1 VSLLG
6 LPILRALLALLAGL
20 LPCLRLGGSPMLL
33 ACASAVVVAGVAAWP
48 RVSGDHLSATTVGRG
63 ILVSLALAGAG
74 LGAQARRDTAADCRA
89 RLLDGQRL
97 ELRGVL
103 GANRMAPADSEAHTP
118 LLPLRVLSARAGG
131 RAMRACAVEVRV
143 RLPEAAAE
151 LRAGTELEVRGEW
164 VQGDRPVLPG
174 VWPEDP
180 SYAGFVA
187 SSSALVV
194 APPRLTV
201 HPLLTARGAVEA
213 RIHRLFGRHG
223 PLADALLL
231 GRRETLD
238 PELKRSFAASGLVH
252 LLAISGAHVALI
264 GAVLLLLAR
273 ACRLSPRAAGWA
285 SIALVAAY
293 LAVIGAP
300 PSAVRAGI
308 MLSLALLARILQRP
322 TVPVAFVAA
331 AALAILA
338 ADPMAALDAG
348 FQLSFAGVLGI
359 SVLRGAMLKQVP
371 AAWRAG
377 KWRRTLV
384 ESTVVSLAAFLA
396 TAPVVAYHFGQVAPI
411 SILANL
417 PAIPLTSLALVGTL
431 AAVALEPLCPPLAR
445 LLADGAGLA
454 MDGLTRVVSAAAAV
468 PWGHA
473 AIDPPSWP
481 VWVAAAAAF
490 LVALDLAGGM
500 RKRVRW
506 VLAAGFAGLA
516 GLALP
521 GFAPAG
527 DGRLEIDFIDVGQ
540 GDAVALRTPAGRWLL
555 VDTGPRDERSDA
567 GVKRVLPFLRARG
580 ADRLEAVV
588 LTHPHAD
595 HIGGAAAV
603 MRALP
608 VGRLIEPGLVTG
620 NPEYVQ
626 TLEAARERHVRWTAA
641 RQGAVMQVDGVEMD
655 FLWPVAALLDGA
667 PDANEIS
674 AVIRVRYGAFTAL
687 LTGDAEAPAEHAM
700 VMRYAASLHAQL
712 LKAGHHGSRTSSTEE
727 FVSAV
732 HPDLVVISVGRR
744 NRYGHPDADVLERYA
759 RHHVRVARTDREG
772 TVTVRAE
779 AGGAWERAAP

>member
-1 VSLLG
+1 VSLLA
-6 LPILRALLALLAGL
+6 LPVVRALLALLAGL
-20 LPCLRLGGSPMLL
+20 LPGLRLGGSPFLL
-33 ACASAVVVAGVAAWP
+33 ACASAAVVLGVAAWP
-48 RVSGDHLSATTVGRG
+48 RVTGNRLPREAVRRGVLVG
-63 ILVSLALAGAG
+63 LALAGAG

-89 RLLDGQRL
+89 RMADGQRL

-103 GANRMAPADSEAHTP
+103 GANRMEPADSDAHAP
-118 LLPLRVLSARAGG
+118 LLPLEVLSARSGG
-131 RAMRACAVEVRV
+131 RALRACTGEVRV
-143 RLPEAAAE
+143 RLPESAAE
-151 LRAGTELEVRGEW
+151 LRAGTELDVRGDW
-164 VQGDRPVLPG
+164 VQGERPVLPG
-174 VWPEDP
+174 AWPQDP

-194 APPRLTV
+194 SRPEWTE
-201 HPLLTARGAVEA
+201 HPLLSARGVVEA
-213 RIHRLFGRHG
+213 HVHRLFGRHG

-273 ACRLSPRAAGWA
+273 ACRLPPRAAGWA
-285 SIALVAAY
+285 SIALVAVY

-322 TVPVAFVAA
+322 TVPAAFVAA

-359 SVLRGAMLKQVP
+359 SLLRGAMLKQVP
-371 AAWRAG
+371 AAWTKG
-377 KWRRTLV
+377 KWRRPLV

-396 TAPVVAYHFGQVAPI
+396 TAPIVAYHFGQVAPV
-411 SILANL
+411 SIVANL

-431 AAVALEPLCPPLAR
+431 AAVAVEPLCPPLAR

-454 MDGLTRVVSAAAAV
+454 MDGLTRVVDAAAAV

-481 VWVAAAAAF
+481 VWAVAAAAF

-500 RKRVRW
+500 RKRARW
-506 VLAAGFAGLA
+506 ALAAGFAALA

-540 GDAVALRTPAGRWLL
+540 GDAVALRTPAGRWVL
-555 VDTGPRDERSDA
+555 VDAGPRDERFDA
-567 GVKRVLPFLRARG
+567 GARRVLPFLRARG

-603 MRALP
+603 LRALP
-608 VGRLIEPGLVTG
+608 VRRLIEPGLTTG

-626 TLEAARERHVRWTAA
+626 TLEAARERGVQWTAA
-641 RQGAVMQVDGVEMD
+641 RQDAVMRLDGVELD
-655 FLWPVAALLDGA
+655 FLWPVADLLDGA

-700 VMRYAASLHAQL
+700 VARYAASLHAQL

-732 HPDLVVISVGRR
+732 GPELAVISVGRR
-744 NRYGHPDADVLERYA
+744 NRYGHPDQDVLERYA

-772 TVTVRAE
+772 TVTVRVE
-779 AGGAWERAAP
+779 PGGAWTREAP